1 MDGQSLRDKT
11 FDEVLELLK
20 KVNPNEERKQ
30 IVKQTVPSY
39 LYSREPELDLDA
51 SRIDALLSQTPLR

>member
-1 MDGQSLRDKT
+1 VDGQSLRDKT

>member
-1 MDGQSLRDKT
+1 MRDKT